1 MKRPLPSIPA
11 LLLLASI
18 LPGCFAV
25 TRTETDLYTITERD
39 TTIRESGTNAP
50 GERENGTIY
59 PSPRSV
65 EISRKYVQRD
75 SNVSRY
81 FPAFLRFGGIETASL
96 VGIGGST
103 DGSGNGLFGL
113 YDLLNLR
120 NEEDTRIFS
129 ANMFRFFPY
138 ETRLRW
144 FNDAPNWTVGT
155 SPVEMFFI
163 QKDEESD
170 VDPGEYLY
178 SFLNGY
184 IRHRIFFREEPPYM
198 MLVPFVGVSI
208 YPSLYVNAG
217 ATFDVGSYGG
227 FNLRGYAGLISG
239 TSSLTASPGDD
250 RDYGVTF
257 PYFGIGVS
265 ALDFVNKTDE
275 LFIEWKDHDH
285 SAIEVSVANLDLVYS
300 TSATQSLFSLENSD
314 STVATNFPTGV
325 MFRLATATY
334 PLPFGDGRF
343 FVGTSLFNVV
353 ALSAD
358 EVGYGFLPLRAGY
371 RYNLMNDELN
381 LEPFAEFTY
390 YPSTIFH
397 IGGRATIKVFD
408 WLQANALAGFITGS
422 TNVDVIAGLR
432 RATDIRGLD
441 NADNFSSPYL
451 GIGVGVGDFLR
462 TPEEV
467 RRK

>member
-1 MKRPLPSIPA
+1 MNLPLRGLGI
-11 LLLLASI
+11 LLLIVLA

-39 TTIRESGTNAP
+39 TTMREDMSNAP

-65 EISRKYVQRD
+65 DISRQYVQRD
-75 SNVSRY
+75 SNVNRY
-81 FPAFLRFGGIETASL
+81 YPAFLRFGGIEAASL
-96 VGIGGST
+96 IAGGGST

-113 YDLLNLR
+113 YDLFNLR
-120 NEEDTRIFS
+120 RTSDSRIFS

-155 SPVEMFFI
+155 SPLEMFFR
-163 QKDEESD
+163 QKDSLSD

-178 SFLNGY
+178 SVLNGY

-198 MLVPFVGVSI
+198 MLVPFIGVSI
-208 YPSLYVNAG
+208 FPSVYVNAG

-227 FNLRGYAGLISG
+227 FNLRAYAGFVSG
-239 TSSLTASPGDD
+239 TASLTAEPNDQ

-257 PYFGIGVS
+257 PYGGIGVS
-265 ALDFVNKTDE
+265 ALDFVNKTEE

-285 SAIEVSVANLDLVYS
+285 SALEVSVANLDLVYS
-300 TSATQSLFSLENSD
+300 TSATRSLFALGTSDTAASL
-314 STVATNFPTGV
+314 NFPTGV
-325 MFRLATATY
+325 IARIASATY

-353 ALSAD
+353 ALSSDA
-358 EVGYGFLPLRAGY
+358 VGYGFLPLRAGY

-381 LEPFAEFTY
+381 LEPFAELTY
-390 YPSTIFH
+390 YPSTVLH
-397 IGGRATIKVFD
+397 IGSRATIKVFD
-408 WLQANALAGFITGS
+408 WLQANALLGYVNGS
-422 TNVDVIAGLR
+422 TNIDVITGLR
-432 RATDIRGLD
+432 RAADIDLD
-441 NADNFSSPYL
+441 SADNFSSFYL
-451 GIGVGVGDFLR
+451 GIGVGVGDFFH

-467 RRK
+467 ARR